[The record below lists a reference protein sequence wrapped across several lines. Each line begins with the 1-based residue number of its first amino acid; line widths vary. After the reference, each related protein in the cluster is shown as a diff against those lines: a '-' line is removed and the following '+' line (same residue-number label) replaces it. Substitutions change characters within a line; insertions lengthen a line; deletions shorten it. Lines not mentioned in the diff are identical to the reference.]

1 MLPIPPIDPSKV
13 YPPAQKPSL
22 VVPGHREWYALLVA
36 PQCEDSAKEW
46 LSRRCGATSFYPV
59 REEWRATPNR
69 KAQRE
74 RRFVKYAPGYLFACF
89 RGQPVWYR
97 ILDREVQPFI
107 RDVIRLQTGEPGM
120 LHPSTIKSLYAMRK
134 RDEVAVER
142 RRLARMV
149 NVGDRVD
156 VKAGPFTDFH
166 DLEVVEIKGSAAKI
180 KIMIFGY
187 EREIEINVEALRKVG
202 T

>member
-1 MLPIPPIDPSKV
+1 MMIPPIQWNDKL
-13 YPPAQKPSL
+13 PAVVKPL
-22 VVPGHREWYALLVA
+22 MVVPGHREWYALLVA
-36 PQCEDSAKEW
+36 PQCEDSAKAW
-46 LSRRCGATSFYPV
+46 LARRCGAASFYPV

-74 RRFVKYAPGYLFACF
+74 RRFVKYAPGYLFTCF

-97 ILDREVQPFI
+97 ILDREVQPFV

-149 NVGDRVD
+149 NVGDKVEI
-156 VKAGPFTDFH
+156 KAGPFAEMGEV
-166 DLEVVEIKGSAAKI
+166 EVVEIKGSAAKI
-180 KIMIFGY
+180 RLVIFG
-187 EREIEINVEALRKVG
+187 RETETEINVEALRKVG